1 MAFPSDKADNLTPKR
16 VALYL
21 RVSTGRQ
28 AAGDISIPSQREL
41 TTRYCES
48 QGWTVVDE
56 FIEPGA
62 SATDDKRPVFQRL
75 MEATKSPDRRFDVIC
90 VHSYSRFYRNGAEME
105 ITILQLS
112 KRGV

>member
-1 MAFPSDKADNLTPKR
+1 MAFPSDKADHHAPKR

-41 TTRYCES
+41 TTRHCES

-56 FIEPGA
+56 FIEP
-62 SATDDKRPVFQRL
+62 L
-75 MEATKSPDRRFDVIC
+75 
-90 VHSYSRFYRNGAEME
+90 
-105 ITILQLS
+105 LS
-112 KRGV
+112 QWR